1 MRQTVPKLTRR
12 VRCYF
17 SAMSTWPLEE
27 RLIQPGESEAV
38 SFTLKIASWVPGL
51 LLLLIACLGMIL
63 SDTSIDAVY
72 SLLPPD
78 AHLYQ
83 FWQYGGAA
91 HAEFTK
97 LGDLA
102 FARRFATTSWVGAVL
117 LAGAACV
124 LAVTLSVVTF
134 CAGTAPSHVDRV
146 RFIVV
151 SIGAALWSAFVTA
164 LFWAEIDVYGITNTP
179 LSTPYAHDASSFLLL
194 AIGPSTVMLAVAPW
208 VLYATKVILASNK
221 RSQNTAQKESRP
233 KN

>member
-1 MRQTVPKLTRR
+1 
-12 VRCYF
+12 
-17 SAMSTWPLEE
+17 
-27 RLIQPGESEAV
+27 
-38 SFTLKIASWVPGL
+38 
-51 LLLLIACLGMIL
+51 MIL

-124 LAVTLSVVTF
+124 LTVTLSVVTF
-134 CAGTAPSHVDRV
+134 RAGIAPSHVDRV

-179 LSTPYAHDASSFLLL
+179 LSTPYLMTHFLIPTLRDW
-194 AIGPSTVMLAVAPW
+194 TVNCDVHVAPW
-208 VLYATKVILASNK
+208 VLYANQGDPRV
-221 RSQNTAQKESRP
+221 Q
-233 KN
+233 